1 MSAQQGLI
9 PEHTINGSFG
19 EVRDENGE
27 WLVNV
32 QEVNFRITTDRQEI
46 QMSGT
51 RRTGYKAT
59 RTQGEGTLRQF
70 KVTTAI
76 IKRVSELM
84 RDDRQMQFVG
94 QLMVKLDDPDSLG
107 TERCLLKGVK
117 FWEINGGW
125 RVGEILEEEIPFTF
139 EDIEFPDEI
148 TGDPSVNLGRY
159 TPLG

>member
-1 MSAQQGLI
+1 MAAQQGLI

-27 WLVNV
+27 WITNA
-32 QEVNFRITTDRQEI
+32 QELSFRVTIDRQEI

-59 RTQGEGTLRQF
+59 RTAGEGTLRQF
-70 KVTTAI
+70 KVTTAF

-84 RDDRQMQFVG
+84 RDDRQLQFVG

-107 TERCLLKGVK
+107 TERVLLKNVK

-125 RVGEILEEEIPFTF
+125 RVGEIIEEEIPFTF

-148 TGDPSVNLGRY
+148 VGDPSVNQNRY
-159 TPLG
+159 TPLA